1 MSQQKFQVKSKGES
15 FLKNYPITL
24 KLAGKQVVVIGGGT
38 VAERKIHNLLD
49 TGAIITVISPA
60 ITATIQS
67 WLVTMKINWKK
78 KYFEDD
84 DIRDA
89 FLIVAATNERTVNGL
104 VLKASRPYQ
113 LINVVDDPEGS
124 NFFVPSTLHR
134 GKLSISVSTSGAS
147 PGLAKKIVT
156 ELSSKYDES
165 YEEYLDFLFE
175 TRKYI
180 QKNIPNPEVRRA
192 VLSEVLDEQFICLTR
207 QKLYEKRENLMNE
220 LMLKRRDSE

>member
-1 MSQQKFQVKSKGES
+1 MGES
-15 FLKNYPITL
+15 RLKNYPITL

-60 ITATIQS
+60 ATATIQS
-67 WLVTMKINWKK
+67 WLATTKINWKK

-84 DIRDA
+84 DIKDA
-89 FLIVAATNERTVNGL
+89 LLIVAATNERTVNQR
-104 VLKASRPYQ
+104 VLKASRPHQ

-147 PGLAKKIVT
+147 PGLAKKIVK
-156 ELSSKYDES
+156 ELASKYDED

-175 TRKYI
+175 TRRFI
-180 QKNIPNPEVRRA
+180 QQNISNLKERTE
-192 VLSEVLDEQFICLTR
+192 LLTQLLDERFLSLTIE
-207 QKLYEKRENLMNE
+207 QQYEKRDQLINK

>member
-1 MSQQKFQVKSKGES
+1 MGGS

-24 KLAGKQVVVIGGGT
+24 KLTGKPVVVIGGGK

-49 TGAIITVISPA
+49 TGAIITVISPT

-67 WLVTMKINWKK
+67 WLVTVKINWKK
-78 KYFEDD
+78 KYYEDD
-84 DIRDA
+84 DIEDA
-89 FLIVAATNERTVNGL
+89 FLIIAATDDRTVNQQ
-104 VLKASRPYQ
+104 VLKASRKHQ

-124 NFFVPSTLHR
+124 NFHVPSTLHR

-156 ELSSKYDES
+156 ELSSKYDEY
-165 YEEYLDFLFE
+165 YEEYLDFLYE

-180 QKNIPNPEVRRA
+180 QINILNPDVKRA
-192 VLSEVLDEQFICLTR
+192 LLSQLLDEPFPSLSREQQYERREQLVN
-207 QKLYEKRENLMNE
+207 KLII
-220 LMLKRRDSE
+220 KRRELE